1 MGELYENTKID
12 SRVRLAYS
20 LIFIIRRGLYLTLGM
35 MILNPKIG
43 GLQIGLL
50 MLLNLLSIVYIGYAS
65 VQKRF
70 ELNFIEFVNE
80 IFV

>member
-43 GLQIGLL
+43 GLQIVLL

-65 VQKRF
+65 AQKRY

>member
-43 GLQIGLL
+43 GLQIALL
-50 MLLNLLSIVYIGYAS
+50 MLLNLLAIVYIGYAS
-65 VQKRF
+65 AQERY

>member
-1 MGELYENTKID
+1 VGELYENTKID

-35 MILNPKIG
+35 MILNPKVG
-43 GLQIGLL
+43 GLQIALL
-50 MLLNLLSIVYIGYAS
+50 MLLNLLAIVYIGYAS
-65 VQKRF
+65 AQKRY

>member
-1 MGELYENTKID
+1 
-12 SRVRLAYS
+12 
-20 LIFIIRRGLYLTLGM
+20 M

-43 GLQIGLL
+43 GLQIALL
-50 MLLNLLSIVYIGYAS
+50 MLLNLLAIVYIGYAS
-65 VQKRF
+65 AQKRY